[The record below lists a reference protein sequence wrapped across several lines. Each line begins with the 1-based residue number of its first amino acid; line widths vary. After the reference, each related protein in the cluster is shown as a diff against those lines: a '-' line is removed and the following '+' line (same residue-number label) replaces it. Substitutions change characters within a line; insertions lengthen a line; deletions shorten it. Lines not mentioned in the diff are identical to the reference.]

1 VKRAQQRARGFS
13 LLETVVA
20 LVILSISLG
29 MLYRATAGAT
39 RNVRINE
46 RYTYAVVIAES
57 LLDNYRVLGPGGV
70 NEQQQLDDFR
80 WQVSSRLLPG
90 EGAEAAAVPLHEL
103 SAVVSWDDGMR
114 TREVALVTV
123 VPESTEP
130 PLTQ

>member
-1 VKRAQQRARGFS
+1 MKRTQQCSRGFS

-80 WQVSSRLLPG
+80 WRVSSRLLQD
-90 EGAEAAAVPLHEL
+90 EGAEAGGVPLHEL
-103 SAVVSWDDGMR
+103 SAAVSWEDGMR
-114 TREVALVTV
+114 SREVVLVTV
-123 VPESTEP
+123 VPESTEL